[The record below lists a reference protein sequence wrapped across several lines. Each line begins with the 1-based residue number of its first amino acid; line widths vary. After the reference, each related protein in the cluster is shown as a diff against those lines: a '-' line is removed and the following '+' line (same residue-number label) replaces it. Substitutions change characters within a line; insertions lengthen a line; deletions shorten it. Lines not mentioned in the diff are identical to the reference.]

1 MTFNPAVAW
10 WVLAGVLVAIE
21 LLSGTFYLLALAV
34 GAVAGAL
41 AAHLNLSLTVQ
52 MVAAALVG
60 GGFIAFWHLR
70 RARHPRSAP
79 AQSNR
84 DVLLDIGAVV
94 DVAAWNDQ
102 GLAQVQYRG
111 AQWSARRAGSANAA
125 PGPHVIVAING
136 NELELEPAGRR

>member
-111 AQWSARRAGSANAA
+111 AQWSARRAGSASAA